1 MKLASKQVAAC
12 SQNRREAHQDK
23 GTGCGCEGLFS
34 ESISPISM
42 TFASLRILVSSAFL
56 FFLMSC
62 SSGSRKESEIPLRS
76 QASPTRNA
84 LLITVDTLRADR
96 LECYGYGKVKTP
108 VMNRLAEE
116 GVMFQQAVAQVPLTL
131 PSHCSILTGLSPR
144 STGVRDQAGFS
155 LANEKTTLAELFK
168 SSGYETAAFVGASV
182 LNAAGGLGQ
191 GFDVYSDLTS
201 VTGKTTEGETERRG
215 DAVITEALQWMLAS
229 GRKPFFVW
237 IHLFDPHTPYSPPE
251 PYKSQYAASPYDGE
265 IAYVDSLLGSL
276 FSTLS
281 ERRLEQTTTVL
292 FTSDHGEG
300 LGEHGEQAHGYFL
313 YDATLRV
320 PLIIK
325 DPSSQLRNRVVR
337 DQVRSID
344 IAPTLIELFRLS
356 KPDQMEGQSLVS
368 LAHGEREPSP
378 RIAFSETYFPFY
390 HFEWSPLHS
399 IRTLSFKYIEAP
411 KPELFDLAH
420 DPAES
425 ENVLKSQAEV
435 ASSLAE
441 QLKRDSSKSLANPTQ
456 ALGAISAASG
466 AQLRSLGY
474 VGAARSPGKSKPTDF
489 SKLPD
494 PKDKIALYNL
504 LEEALHDAEE
514 GRTGQSN
521 RKLLQILR
529 QDPRIVDAHLNLGVN
544 RAQKGENAK
553 AIQSFKQVLKL
564 DDRNVV
570 ATYNLALCYAKLKMW
585 EEAAEGFKATLLLS
599 PEDPQP
605 QLDLGRVYLLQGDF
619 DAAARTLKS
628 LLARNPASSEG
639 HYLLSQVYQAK
650 GMKAEAE
657 NELLSAQRL
666 GGR

>member
-1 MKLASKQVAAC
+1 MKLLC
-12 SQNRREAHQDK
+12 
-23 GTGCGCEGLFS
+23 
-34 ESISPISM
+34 
-42 TFASLRILVSSAFL
+42 LRLLVSSTFL
-56 FFLMSC
+56 FILVCC
-62 SSGSRKESEIPLRS
+62 SSGSRKGRELALQS
-76 QASPTRNA
+76 QVKRNA

-96 LECYGYGKVKTP
+96 LECYGYRKVKTP
-108 VMNRLAEE
+108 AMNRLAEE
-116 GVMFQQAVAQVPLTL
+116 GVMFQHAIAQVPLTL
-131 PSHCSILTGLSPR
+131 PSHCSILTGRSPR

-155 LANEKTTLAELFK
+155 LRKEETTLAELFE

-182 LNAAGGLGQ
+182 LNSAGGLAQ
-191 GFDVYSDLTS
+191 GFDVYSDLTGMARR
-201 VTGKTTEGETERRG
+201 TIEGETERRG
-215 DAVITEALQWMLAS
+215 DAVVQEALQWMLAS
-229 GRKPFFVW
+229 GRKPLFVW

-251 PYKSQYAASPYDGE
+251 PYKSQYVASPYDGE
-265 IAYVDSLLGSL
+265 VAYVDSLLGNLVSA
-276 FSTLS
+276 LS
-281 ERRLEQTTTVL
+281 EQKLDQSTTVL

-320 PLIIK
+320 PLILK
-325 DPSSQLRNRVVR
+325 DPSFPLRNRVVT

-344 IAPTLIELFRLS
+344 IAPTLIELFGLS

-368 LAHGEREPSP
+368 LARGERESSP
-378 RIAFSETYFPFY
+378 RAALSETYFPFY
-390 HFEWSPLHS
+390 HFEWSPLHCL
-399 IRTLSFKYIEAP
+399 RTLNFKYIEAP
-411 KPELFDLAH
+411 KPELFDLSR
-420 DPAES
+420 DPTES
-425 ENVLKSQAEV
+425 ENVVKAKAAV
-435 ASSLAE
+435 ASSLTE
-441 QLKRDSSKSLANPTQ
+441 QLKRESANSLASPT
-456 ALGAISAASG
+456 ADPGSVSATTG
-466 AQLRSLGY
+466 VQLRSLGY
-474 VGAARSPGKSKPTDF
+474 MGAARSGGKGKSTDF

-494 PKDKIALYNL
+494 PKDKLALYNL

-514 GRTGQSN
+514 GRMGESN

-544 RAQKGENAK
+544 QAQKGENAR

-564 DDRNVV
+564 DDQNVV

-585 EEAAEGFKATLLLS
+585 KEAAEGFKTTLLLS

-605 QLDLGRVYLLQGDF
+605 QLDLGRVYLLQGDL

-628 LLARNPASSEG
+628 LLAMNATSAEG

-657 NELLSAQRL
+657 AERLAAQRL